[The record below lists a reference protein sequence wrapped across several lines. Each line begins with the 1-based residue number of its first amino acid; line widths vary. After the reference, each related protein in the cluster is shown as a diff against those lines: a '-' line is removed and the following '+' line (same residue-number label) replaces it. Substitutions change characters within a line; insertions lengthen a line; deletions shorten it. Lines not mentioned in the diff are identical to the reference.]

1 MGWLETI
8 QDFAGR
14 AGDALREL
22 PSFFKTRPRLVITG
36 VGAAAAVCAAAL
48 AAALLAGRGLEPETP
63 GREISGS
70 LSPRAIPVEELFL
83 PDEPDFL
90 PEVLLGRDR
99 REQWTVEDAL
109 PYWTD
114 PLGEES
120 APPLNRMRR
129 IVDTI
134 MERVP

>member
-8 QDFAGR
+8 KDFAGR
-14 AGDALREL
+14 AADALREL
-22 PSFFKTRPRLVITG
+22 PSFFKTRPRLIITG
-36 VGAAAAVCAAAL
+36 LGAVVVVCAAAL
-48 AAALLAGRGLEPETP
+48 AAALLADTGSEPETP

-70 LSPRAIPVEELFL
+70 LSPRAIPAEELFL

-90 PEVLLGRDR
+90 PEVLLSRDR

-114 PLGEES
+114 PLGGES